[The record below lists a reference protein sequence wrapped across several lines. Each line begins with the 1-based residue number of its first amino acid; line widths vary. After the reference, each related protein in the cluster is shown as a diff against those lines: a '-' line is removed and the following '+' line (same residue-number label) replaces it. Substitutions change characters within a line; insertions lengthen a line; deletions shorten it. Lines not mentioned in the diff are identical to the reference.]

1 MISLF
6 LKRLRPEPVLGTL
19 NLSSLD
25 CVIQNLDPFR
35 DPISTDWAES
45 SDGTRFDFGRAVHR
59 FIEFLPFATSMF
71 PHAVLTEV

>member
-19 NLSSLD
+19 NLLSLD

-45 SDGTRFDFGRAVHR
+45 SDGTRFDFGRTARIALSR
-59 FIEFLPFATSMF
+59 FYLSLLLYSLMRF
-71 PHAVLTEV
+71 